1 MYSNREECRDV
12 FLAQLRSFQDLKS
25 MIDDGVI
32 EIYNENLRRTIYS
45 LLSILDMRNMV
56 WFAEFFC
63 DMLIQI
69 GISTAQETDDEI
81 LANRGAKDQTKI
93 QKVSELSERVL
104 IKETSITRDESC
116 EMATD
121 ITATPL
127 KKRTL
132 FHSILLTRS
141 FCSCIIICAS
151 LRSAQLH
158 QRFSSTSA
166 TNNSKKLNASSATA
180 SVLNNKTPQQ
190 FFTTSQKFFFLFIRM
205 CDSYQFNL
213 QVSRRL
219 CGE

>member
-121 ITATPL
+121 ITATST
-127 KKRTL
+127 KKTNIIPFNSFNSL
-132 FHSILLTRS
+132 FLLLHHYMRL
-141 FCSCIIICAS
+141 AS
-151 LRSAQLH
+151 LGAAAPKIFIHVRD
-158 QRFSSTSA
+158 
-166 TNNSKKLNASSATA
+166 
-180 SVLNNKTPQQ
+180 QQ
-190 FFTTSQKFFFLFIRM
+190 
-205 CDSYQFNL
+205 
-213 QVSRRL
+213 
-219 CGE
+219 

>member
-1 MYSNREECRDV
+1 MTSADQNITEHEDITSTTASSHLLYSRPFNNLTDSRNDFRSAEHSKMYSNREECRDV

-104 IKETSITRDESC
+104 IKETSILA
-116 EMATD
+116 MNPA
-121 ITATPL
+121 
-127 KKRTL
+127 KW
-132 FHSILLTRS
+132 
-141 FCSCIIICAS
+141 
-151 LRSAQLH
+151 
-158 QRFSSTSA
+158 
-166 TNNSKKLNASSATA
+166 
-180 SVLNNKTPQQ
+180 
-190 FFTTSQKFFFLFIRM
+190 
-205 CDSYQFNL
+205 L
-213 QVSRRL
+213 QT
-219 CGE
+219 